1 MLTANVRGSQMTSF
15 VTLGPLDTSQF
26 ADALLAVLRL
36 QLPSSKSTPGFCV
49 THTLTATS
57 KVALEVALQ
66 LSVGVGMVV
75 VFALGAAGTAVLI
88 MLPHISACEPFCK
101 MPLLSSVARRTCR
114 GWPRD
119 MLPET
124 RHLRVVVLGLLSS
137 SGSRGVLRLRPV
149 RRGSTLLHCPAGR
162 VLQSRQQ

>member
-1 MLTANVRGSQMTSF
+1 MFFFRINAWGSQMTSF

-36 QLPSSKSTPGFCV
+36 QLPSSKSTPGLCI

-75 VFALGAAGTAVLI
+75 VFALGAAGTAMLI
-88 MLPHISACEPFCK
+88 MLPHISTP
-101 MPLLSSVARRTCR
+101 
-114 GWPRD
+114 
-119 MLPET
+119 
-124 RHLRVVVLGLLSS
+124 
-137 SGSRGVLRLRPV
+137 
-149 RRGSTLLHCPAGR
+149 
-162 VLQSRQQ
+162 